1 MEHCEHNSTN
11 KFYLALVNSYKDMQ
25 TILTPTLSNQKQK
38 VISSL
43 FAILNSQ
50 VSTLMKLIE
59 ENKNDYQSTISSNI
73 TSLSKDIAKLLNDV
87 NDKNSLLVYS
97 QQSSLTFDMTHN
109 KIKSFLN
116 NNYYTKKQKTNSTI
130 KMKTHVNRA
139 TSALMT
145 AEKNK
150 EKFNYMT
157 HSYQEDS
164 TRKDISLKKTKKKG
178 VPMSPSSKSKTI
190 KVNSPENDI
199 KNKTISNIAK
209 KEKNDSKNN
218 TDTKPKCTLKKIY
231 PRSKSVLNKKI
242 NIDKTTEAK
251 KEPPLGFEAFVE
263 KTEKD
268 FEKIGVKPSNYAKYL
283 VKKYKD
289 VVEKFDQID
298 TEEAK
303 LSGRTLTH
311 KCNSSD
317 SFSLN
322 KSSNFD
328 LNEYIRKNKNK
339 FYNNGRYGFLFEG
352 MDKKSKTN
360 TISAE
365 GGKTSTRIHV
375 MKAH

>member
-43 FAILNSQ
+43 FAILHSQ

-178 VPMSPSSKSKTI
+178 VPKWLFS
-190 KVNSPENDI
+190 EN
-199 KNKTISNIAK
+199 
-209 KEKNDSKNN
+209 
-218 TDTKPKCTLKKIY
+218 
-231 PRSKSVLNKKI
+231 
-242 NIDKTTEAK
+242 TEA
-251 KEPPLGFEAFVE
+251 
-263 KTEKD
+263 D
-268 FEKIGVKPSNYAKYL
+268 YL
-283 VKKYKD
+283 
-289 VVEKFDQID
+289 
-298 TEEAK
+298 
-303 LSGRTLTH
+303 
-311 KCNSSD
+311 NP
-317 SFSLN
+317 
-322 KSSNFD
+322 
-328 LNEYIRKNKNK
+328 
-339 FYNNGRYGFLFEG
+339 
-352 MDKKSKTN
+352 
-360 TISAE
+360 
-365 GGKTSTRIHV
+365 
-375 MKAH
+375 